1 MRISDIAEEL
11 GLSTTTVSNVI
22 YGKIRKL
29 SDEIVRRV
37 QDLLEKR
44 QYIPS
49 MAEIL
54 LAQNSS
60 KIIGVFV
67 NDHEKYE
74 GHALDDVFIASSL
87 NYMSTEIEVHGQ
99 FKMVKKTK
107 NPEEILQFAF
117 MWNMDGLVAV
127 SYTHLDVYKRQT

>member
-54 LAQNSS
+54 LAQN
-60 KIIGVFV
+60 
-67 NDHEKYE
+67 
-74 GHALDDVFIASSL
+74 
-87 NYMSTEIEVHGQ
+87 
-99 FKMVKKTK
+99 
-107 NPEEILQFAF
+107 
-117 MWNMDGLVAV
+117 
-127 SYTHLDVYKRQT
+127 